1 MKFKNYF
8 LVLQILLQLA
18 DLKAIKIE
26 IGDTLE
32 TTRQK
37 EEPILEQEDQLEISS
52 ADRKLNVVGGQS
64 IFSIKNNNEN
74 GKVVGKKK
82 NGQREASSSSSTSS
96 DGSTSNVFFGSGKSY
111 DFIRNIFLSVYS
123 DIHTH
128 CNS

>member
-37 EEPILEQEDQLEISS
+37 EEPILKQEDQLEISS

-74 GKVVGKKK
+74 GKVVDKKK

-96 DGSTSNVFFGSGKSY
+96 GDSRNVFFGSGKS
-111 DFIRNIFLSVYS
+111 L
-123 DIHTH
+123 
-128 CNS
+128 

>member
-26 IGDTLE
+26 IGEE
-32 TTRQK
+32 TSGRQK
-37 EEPILEQEDQLEISS
+37 EEPILEQKDELDISS
-52 ADRKLNVVGGQS
+52 TDRKLNSSGGQS
-64 IFSIKNNNEN
+64 IFSIRNNNEN

-82 NGQREASSSSSTSS
+82 REQREASSSSTSS
-96 DGSTSNVFFGSGKSY
+96 DGSNVFFGSGKSY
-111 DFIRNIFLSVYS
+111 DFIQMNIFLSVYS
-123 DIHTH
+123 DIHAH

>member
-26 IGDTLE
+26 IGEE
-32 TTRQK
+32 TRGQK
-37 EEPILEQEDQLEISS
+37 EEPILEQEDEFDISS
-52 ADRKLNVVGGQS
+52 TDRKLNVGGGQS
-64 IFSIKNNNEN
+64 IFSIRNNNEN

-82 NGQREASSSSSTSS
+82 REQREASSSSSTSR
-96 DGSTSNVFFGSGKSY
+96 DGSNVFFGSGKSY
-111 DFIRNIFLSVYS
+111 DFIQMNIFLSVYS
-123 DIHTH
+123 DIHAH